1 MSAETDTIRTI
12 RESREL
18 VVDAVDSETPEDGQ
32 KMMVASGRLRDFS
45 ACYGRV
51 STGVDGHVSI
61 DSKAAS
67 MLEIGSGSTLL
78 AMGR

>member
-1 MSAETDTIRTI
+1 
-12 RESREL
+12 
-18 VVDAVDSETPEDGQ
+18 
-32 KMMVASGRLRDFS
+32 VASGRLRDFS
-45 ACYGRV
+45 ACYGRI
-51 STGVDGHVSI
+51 STGADGHVAI